1 MAAPINVK
9 RRQTRHLYATIA
21 RIAPVASP
29 SAPSRGELR
38 AAGVGPSEG
47 TSVDVDER
55 AAGGFAKASAPV
67 DRDPA
72 GDRRVLV
79 DAERT
84 HILRVLESCYW
95 TIEGPGETAE
105 RLSLVVKIQEIALRQ
120 HLRKLLRIREFIENS
135 RTCFHRYRHAPAK
148 RHVPRR
154 PEKRGNRERAQH
166 GQ

>member
-1 MAAPINVK
+1 MRGCAN
-9 RRQTRHLYATIA
+9 RRQTATDTPPIRHHRSDRAGGVTQRA
-21 RIAPVASP
+21 QE
-29 SAPSRGELR
+29 GELR

-67 DRDPA
+67 AVARPVTDA
-72 GDRRVLV
+72 LV

-84 HILRVLESCYW
+84 HILGVPESCYW

-154 PEKRGNRERAQH
+154 PEKRGNR
-166 GQ
+166 